1 MTPETFEPFVSE
13 FENAEQEAAYTAW
26 LQAKVAASLA
36 DDRPLTPHDQVIA
49 ELDAI
54 IAEEASTDRQ
64 CHHRTITAP
73 S

>member
-1 MTPETFEPFVSE
+1 MSEQTFDPFVSE

-36 DDRPLTPHDQVIA
+36 DESPMIPHDQVMA
-49 ELDAI
+49 EIDAI
-54 IAEEASTDRQ
+54 IAEEAAKQ
-64 CHHRTITAP
+64 GITI